1 MYNFPVI
8 KNIADVLPAIVG
20 KEEFI
25 IADRD
30 GFKVM
35 NYLVQFEATFEDPN
49 EVGITEEE
57 KSFRIIRRELR
68 GIIFDDKTGDIIRR
82 PFNKFFNLNE
92 KAETRTENVDISLP
106 HVILNKLDG
115 SFISPFYANDKMIF
129 GTKMGATDQS
139 AQVEEFLKDK
149 PNYHEFCKDL
159 ITLGMTPIFE
169 YTSPTNRIVINYKDT
184 KLTLLAVRDMH
195 TGVYTL
201 YHDLIKVADKYGIP
215 VVKALPGG
223 IGNMEKFVTNTRAL
237 VGEEGYVIRF
247 ADGLQIKMKADEYVL
262 KHKVKDSISQEK
274 NLVELIF
281 TDKIDDVYA
290 VLDKDD
296 ADKVRKYADS
306 VLHEVSII
314 VAEVN
319 RIVKEAKPLLN
330 NEKKRFALEV
340 VPLHKEYSGIMFSVW
355 DGRDARETI
364 VKQVLNNCSTQTKV
378 NTVRQFLGPLIWND
392 IYTSSVTDG

>member
-1 MYNFPVI
+1 MQNEFPII

-25 IADRD
+25 VAERD

-35 NYLVQFEATFEDPN
+35 NYLVQFETTFEDPN
-49 EVGITEEE
+49 EVGITEQE
-57 KSFRIIRRELR
+57 KSFRLVRRELR
-68 GIIFDDKTGDIIRR
+68 GIIFDDKTGDILRR

-92 KAETRTENVDISLP
+92 KPETRSENIDISQP
-106 HVILNKLDG
+106 HVILQKLDG
-115 SFISPFYANDKMIF
+115 SMIVPFYVNDKMIF

-139 AQVEEFLKDK
+139 AQVEEFLKDQ

-159 ITLGMTPIFE
+159 ITLGMSPIFE

-184 KLTLLAVRDMH
+184 RLTLIAIRDMH

-201 YHDLIKVADKYGIP
+201 YHDMIKVADKYGIP

-223 IGNMEKFVTNTRAL
+223 IGNMEKFVAETRSL
-237 VGEEGYVIRF
+237 TGEEGYVIRF
-247 ADGLQIKMKADEYVL
+247 PALQFKMKADEYVL

-296 ADKVRKYADS
+296 AEKVHKYADS
-306 VLHEVSII
+306 VLHTVSNIVTQVNQI
-314 VAEVN
+314 VAEQ
-319 RIVKEAKPLLN
+319 KPLLN

-340 VPLHKEYSGIMFSVW
+340 VPLHKEYAGILFSVW
-355 DGRDARETI
+355 DGRDAREAI

-378 NTVRQFLGPLIWND
+378 NSVRQFLGPLVWDD
-392 IYTSSVTDG
+392 IYTAVSGD